1 MCSFVA
7 LPPFKSKAFGKD
19 PMESDIEETVNSDTE
34 SEEDKP
40 AQSDLEDDTPKEGD
54 KAGIVN

>member
-1 MCSFVA
+1 MCSIVA

-19 PMESDIEETVNSDTE
+19 PMESDIEEPVNSDTE

-40 AQSDLEDDTPKEGD
+40 ALDLDEHTPKQGD
-54 KAGIVN
+54 KAGIVQ